1 MSRSSSGSISANAK
15 RVVAQAR
22 DLAAGETLVL
32 LQPQLLVTL
41 GRWDVL
47 GDIDVLRLDRDP
59 SGALHVLFAE

>member
-47 GDIDVLRLDRDP
+47 GDIDVLRLARDP
-59 SGALHVLFAE
+59 SGALHVLIAE